1 MRTTLQPLLDKG
13 KYTQLLLVGAW
24 NLTMWGHKP
33 RILLYV
39 STCVWITM
47 SQGQTISG
55 AYNCPV
61 RTTLTPSKTIPIDST
76 PEGNHIQ
83 Y

>member
-1 MRTTLQPLLDKG
+1 
-13 KYTQLLLVGAW
+13 
-24 NLTMWGHKP
+24 MWGHKP

-61 RTTLTPSKTIPIDST
+61 RTTLTPSKTIAIDST
-76 PEGNHIQ
+76 PEGNHI
-83 Y
+83 